1 MVDGITVYMTDTGT
15 CSYSELGQCLRA
27 AGAESSAAGAHGLL
41 TGMVTVVGNS
51 RSVLWQEHV
60 LGEGNCLSAAAQD
73 CIDLLTR
80 VQTGILA
87 RLHDD
92 ALGFHPLL
100 PPDSTVLPT
109 RARALAEWCEG
120 FLFGLALGGLR
131 KDADLPDTVRE
142 VMHDFYEISHAGFH
156 QDVPDEADEVA
167 YTEIA
172 EYVRMSVLLLH
183 EELQPAPQSSRLQ

>member
-1 MVDGITVYMTDTGT
+1 MTVMFDPDG
-15 CSYSELGQCLRA
+15 CSFNELKACLQA
-27 AGAESSAAGAHGLL
+27 AGAESTAASAHGLL
-41 TGMVTVVGNS
+41 SGMVTVGGSV
-51 RSVLWQEHV
+51 RSVQWQDHV
-60 LGEGNCLSAAAQD
+60 LGEGNTLSAAAQE
-73 CIDLLTR
+73 CIEVLDRL
-80 VQTGILA
+80 QTGILT

-92 ALGFHPLL
+92 ALAFHPLL
-100 PPDSTVLPT
+100 PDDRAALPT

-120 FLFGLALGGLR
+120 FLYGLALGGLR
-131 KDADLPDTVRE
+131 EDAAVPETVRE

-183 EELQPAPQSSRLQ
+183 EELQPAPAPARLQ